1 MVVGVAYI
9 ASSARGP
16 GERETAVRS
25 AEQKTRRGELNDG
38 WTGRV
43 KVGMEVMEP
52 GG

>member
-9 ASSARGP
+9 ASSARSL
-16 GERETAVRS
+16 GEREIAVRS
-25 AEQKTRRGELNDG
+25 AEQKTTQGKLNDG

-43 KVGMEVMEP
+43 KVGMEVMER